1 MTYRTPLLFAFLI
14 LVPAAAGAQ
23 FPAFVP
29 LPGVVPEGVAVDK
42 PGNVFVSVRDGAEGI
57 ILKFTSAGVPSMFA
71 DLGEGTIGGLA
82 VRANGDLYVTMT
94 DSENQGVYRVDRG
107 GNAERVAGTE
117 AIVDANALA
126 FDDRGTLYITES
138 SSGEAPS
145 YGPGG
150 IWRVAPGG
158 EAELWLRD
166 PLLTGLGF
174 VLGFPVGA
182 NGIAYY
188 HGALYVANTD
198 KGLLLRIP
206 IEGDGTAGDIDV
218 WKQLEDVPESPM
230 LGSPFPVMPDG
241 LALDVHGNVY
251 VALVSRNGVV
261 RVDAAD
267 RTQHT
272 IAVLGSTGGV
282 ASAPFDTPP
291 SLAFGT
297 GAGEQQNLFVTNL
310 GWMAGIVPARPWP
323 GPSLLK
329 IPAGAP
335 GLPLH

>member
-1 MTYRTPLLFAFLI
+1 MTHPNRLLLVFFL
-14 LVPAAAGAQ
+14 LAPAAAGAQ

-42 PGNVFVSVRDGAEGI
+42 PGNVFVSARDGSDGI
-57 ILKFTSAGVPSMFA
+57 ILKFTCDGVSSPFA

-82 VRANGDLYVTMT
+82 VRANGDLFATMAE
-94 DSENQGVYRVDRG
+94 SENQGVYRVDRL
-107 GNAERVAGTE
+107 GNAERMTGTE
-117 AIVDANALA
+117 AIVYPNALA

-138 SSGEAPS
+138 YSGEAPS

-150 IWRVAPGG
+150 IWRVTPRG

-182 NGIAYY
+182 NGIAYF

-206 IEGDGTAGDIDV
+206 IEGDGSAGDIEV

-230 LGSPFPVMPDG
+230 RGSPFPVMPDG

-267 RTQHT
+267 KTQHT

-282 ASAPFDTPP
+282 PSAPFDTPP

-297 GAGEQQNLFVTNL
+297 GCGEQQNLFVTNL
-310 GWMAGIVPARPWP
+310 GWMARIVPVRPWP